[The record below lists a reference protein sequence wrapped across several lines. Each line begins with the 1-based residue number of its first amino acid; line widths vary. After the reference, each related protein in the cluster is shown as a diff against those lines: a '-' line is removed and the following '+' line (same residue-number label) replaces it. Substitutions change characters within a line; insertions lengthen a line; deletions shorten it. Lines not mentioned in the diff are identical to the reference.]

1 MGPSWRVESSLLNS
15 VKSWRLS
22 GNCGIRRVETDTR
35 LWSIVNSVFCSFFI
49 FMPPLFLVF
58 ADCRPW
64 VLCSAINLCQVVMI
78 AAFCRNQSAIGSQY
92 LQIMIEVNTAL
103 HWAKNGNTRC
113 QDLLS
118 NITTQVMG
126 NVAICNETL
135 LISKALLCF
144 FLCVFNILYY
154 LIKNGLQIHFTIF
167 HNISTAK
174 LVKFIWSSLLF
185 FITSWIEIRFTLPLV
200 PLEPFQFN
208 YWGQLNWH

>member
-1 MGPSWRVESSLLNS
+1 MYFAAYSYSCLLFSS
-15 VKSWRLS
+15 
-22 GNCGIRRVETDTR
+22 I
-35 LWSIVNSVFCSFFI
+35 
-49 FMPPLFLVF
+49 
-58 ADCRPW
+58 CRPW

-78 AAFCRNQSAIGSQY
+78 TAFWRNQSAIGSQY

-118 NITTQVMG
+118 NITTLVMG